1 MDADEKELTEPRR
14 AVRST
19 SYSCTVYI
27 DRIER
32 IDTDEQDYREAIET
46 AFPELDRI
54 EGDDLREGV
63 FNAWAAAMADNE
75 VTDLGA
81 FRGFPGPAGFGPLQW
96 VPGFPRPGRNGGVAL
111 ALFENPT
118 EQRAPDVSIDLLV
131 VGALVHDV
139 SKLYEFDGM
148 ASTAVERLLGHPYY
162 GVPAS
167 AASGNSERVSQATHS
182 TSS

>member
-81 FRGFPGPAGFGPLQW
+81 FRGFPGPAGFGPLNGYLVSHVRDVTGGLRSHFSRTQ
-96 VPGFPRPGRNGGVAL
+96 PSSARPMS
-111 ALFENPT
+111 P
-118 EQRAPDVSIDLLV
+118 
-131 VGALVHDV
+131 
-139 SKLYEFDGM
+139 
-148 ASTAVERLLGHPYY
+148 
-162 GVPAS
+162 
-167 AASGNSERVSQATHS
+167 S
-182 TSS
+182 TSSSWARSSTT

>member
-81 FRGFPGPAGFGPLQW
+81 FRGFPGPAGFGPL
-96 VPGFPRPGRNGGVAL
+96 NGYLVSHVRDVTGGAL

-118 EQRAPDVSIDLLV
+118 EQRVPDVSIDLLV